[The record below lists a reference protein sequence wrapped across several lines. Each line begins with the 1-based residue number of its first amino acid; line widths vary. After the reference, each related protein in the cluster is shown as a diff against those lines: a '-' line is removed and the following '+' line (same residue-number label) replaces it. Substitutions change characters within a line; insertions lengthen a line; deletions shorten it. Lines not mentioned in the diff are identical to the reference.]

1 MSNRDASPI
10 CPRSGR
16 IIERKRRYCWVRWI
30 LPVTGLVALLWFL
43 IRVVPKP
50 SRAAYP
56 CQRTAVPLAS
66 GFVVWLVGLV
76 GSVTVFKKAKR
87 LLRDSRLAWA
97 CVCLVIATVMGLV
110 SLAHLPERLAR
121 AGEPWGPHE
130 PLGQGRGI
138 HPGRVVWVHD
148 PEATDWAG
156 YDSSEHWWQ
165 EGCTNLA
172 DVEKMVSQAVRG
184 VAGCNS
190 DKAAWDA
197 IFRHF
202 NAEQGRENA
211 GYQTG
216 EKIAIKI
223 NLTTCNAAGESVN
236 PITYNKKSNIMNRID
251 NSPQITLAL
260 LRQLVNTVG
269 VDQNDITI
277 GDPTGL
283 IPNFYRD
290 MLHPEFPN
298 VRYLDNYGGSGRTRA
313 EFSDVPLYWST
324 VEADRKIQDYIPIS
338 FAQADYLINF
348 AILKGHSSGVTLCA
362 KNHYGSLIRTPSRY
376 LRPEL
381 PARPGDGATLNYYN
395 MHYSLPNAGQNPA
408 WSPGIAR
415 YRALV
420 DLMGHPELG
429 GKTVL
434 YLIDGLFGGYYWE
447 AHPYKWQSWPFNG
460 DWPSSILASQ
470 DPVAIDS
477 VGYDFVN
484 TEWPDVVRYGRSP
497 APTYDMQGGA
507 EDYLH
512 EAALADAPPS
522 GTFYDPGHEG
532 DVTPLNS
539 LGVHEHWNNPIDK
552 QYSRNLG
559 APEGIEL
566 ILLHGERIAGDI
578 DSDGDVDEHD
588 LSLLCDDWLQSADPN
603 GPNAD
608 LNTDGIVNTQDLTIL
623 AANWG
628 IVTTQRTG
636 GRPQP
641 IRP

>member
-1 MSNRDASPI
+1 MQNRDAPSR
-10 CPRSGR
+10 CPQSSGTP
-16 IIERKRRYCWVRWI
+16 ERERRHRWVRWM
-30 LPVTGLVALLWFL
+30 LPITGLAALIWFL

-50 SRAAYP
+50 SRATYP
-56 CQRTAVPLAS
+56 CQRTAMPLAS
-66 GFVVWLVGLV
+66 GFVIWLVGLI
-76 GSVTVFKKAKR
+76 GSVTVFKKGRR
-87 LLRDSRLAWA
+87 LLGESRLARA
-97 CVCLVIATVMGLV
+97 CLCLAIAAVMALV
-110 SLAHLPERLAR
+110 SLAHLPERLAQ
-121 AGEPWGPHE
+121 AGQPWGPHE
-130 PLGQGRGI
+130 PIGQAKGI

-156 YDSSEHWWQ
+156 YNSPEHWWQ
-165 EGCTNLA
+165 DDCTDLA
-172 DVEKMVSQAVRG
+172 VVEKMVSQAVRG
-184 VAGCNS
+184 VAGINN
-190 DKAAWDA
+190 DAAAWDA
-197 IFRHF
+197 IFSHF
-202 NAEQGRENA
+202 NTERGREDA
-211 GYQTG
+211 GYQGG

-223 NLTTCNAAGESVN
+223 NLTTCNAGGQQVN

-251 NSPQITLAL
+251 NSPQMILAL

-283 IPNFYRD
+283 VPNFYWD

-324 VEADRKIQDYIPIS
+324 AEANRKVQDYIPVS
-338 FAQADYLINF
+338 FAEANYIINF

-381 PARPGDGATLNYYN
+381 PGLPGDGENLSYYN
-395 MHYSLPNAGQNPA
+395 MHYSLPNANQNPA
-408 WSPGIAR
+408 WSPGTAQ
-415 YRALV
+415 YRSLV
-420 DLMGHPELG
+420 DLMGHSELG

-434 YLIDGLFGGYYWE
+434 HLIDGLYGGYYWE
-447 AHPYKWQSWPFNG
+447 ARPYKWQSWPFNG

-484 TEWPDVVRYGRSP
+484 TEWPDVVRYGHSP
-497 APTYDMQGGA
+497 ASKYDMQGGA

-522 GTFYDPGHEG
+522 GAFYDPNHHG
-532 DVTPLNS
+532 DVTALES
-539 LGVHEHWNNPIDK
+539 LGAHEHWNNPIDK

-559 APEGIEL
+559 TGDGIEL
-566 ILLHGERIAGDI
+566 VLLHSDAIAGDI
-578 DSDGDVDEHD
+578 DSDGDVDEND
-588 LSLLCDDWLQSADPN
+588 LSLLYESWVEPADPMRVD
-603 GPNAD
+603 AD
-608 LNTDGIVNTQDLTIL
+608 LNTDGIVDAEDLAIL
-623 AANWG
+623 DAGWG
-628 IVTTQRTG
+628 TVTTQ
-636 GRPQP
+636 
-641 IRP
+641 